1 MIRKRSIKYISIA
14 IIIALVSEALIITL
28 PKIKHDTV
36 SVTQQDEQIAAD
48 LSNLTGVEVSQIMK
62 LKNTG
67 FSWNEVSEK
76 LKKKAPVNNDE
87 DKLSR
92 STLLNEAG
100 LGEEAMNQLREEG
113 YKDDEIMEAKLL
125 AERVMMQLQEVKDGN
140 STAILKPSA
149 EIGHEQ
155 SDDTETQAAYE
166 KIRGNFSEIQAV
178 KLMLKLEQELGSM
191 GTVMNE
197 YLLSL
202 QVDLNLEEYLKDKK
216 LYQKNKEQQT
226 AGLKDS
232 QMITME
238 KLEKAM
244 LDQLQQVDE
253 KSVKDDEN
261 LKPSAESIL
270 ADQEKESPL
279 PDIKPPTVKD
289 VMPQNPAEAIKQ
301 EIQDINP
308 NHR

>member
-36 SVTQQDEQIAAD
+36 SATQQDEQIAAD

-67 FSWNEVSEK
+67 YSWNEVSER
-76 LKKKAPVNNDE
+76 LKKKAPINSDE

-92 STLLNEAG
+92 SALLNEAG

-113 YKDDEIMEAKLL
+113 YQDDEIMEAKLL

-149 EIGHEQ
+149 EIGREQ
-155 SDDTETQAAYE
+155 SDETETEAAYE
-166 KIRGNFSEIQAV
+166 KIRGDFSEIQAV
-178 KLMLKLEQELGSM
+178 KLMLKLEQEFGSM
-191 GTVMNE
+191 GAVMNE

-202 QVDLNLEEYLKDKK
+202 QADLNLEEYIKDKK

-232 QMITME
+232 QIITME

-261 LKPSAESIL
+261 LKPFAESIL
-270 ADQEKESPL
+270 PDQEKESPL

-289 VMPQNPAEAIKQ
+289 VMPQNPAEAIRQ